1 MRDAIRNAL
10 ISGVPE
16 VGGRIFEPHTASAD
30 TEKPYLIVKENAE
43 QDNTEWAGFRGRIE
57 VWPYVEESSYTEV
70 DALAKKV
77 AATLNMQILT
87 GDDGE
92 AVTCISD
99 GMLEDV
105 ADTEWQALTR
115 CVNFY
120 VLALQPSD
128 VPGPLNN
135 DPWIDALVV
144 WSKAILGDGYE
155 VQGGQLSVGYKR
167 PAVLWRLDNIN
178 IEDCGSLA
186 FDVVKRVACHVFGR
200 NAVEEANIAVKL
212 IEEMGNAVKI
222 PISAAERRYMTLR
235 EVSGNV
241 YTDALKQGHIRATL
255 SRRTRRPREEV
266 ALIGSLNTDGH
277 IEKGGND

>member
-77 AATLNMQILT
+77 AATLNMQLLT

-144 WSKAILGDGYE
+144 WSKAILGDGYD

-255 SRRTRRPREEV
+255 SRRTRRPRDEV

>member
-77 AATLNMQILT
+77 AATLNMQLLT

>member
-77 AATLNMQILT
+77 AATLNMQLLT

-255 SRRTRRPREEV
+255 SRRTRRPRDEV

-277 IEKGGND
+277 IEKGRND

>member
-77 AATLNMQILT
+77 AATLNMQLLT

-144 WSKAILGDGYE
+144 WSKAILGDGYD

>member
-77 AATLNMQILT
+77 AATLNMQLLT

-144 WSKAILGDGYE
+144 WSKEILGDGYE

-186 FDVVKRVACHVFGR
+186 FDVVKKVACHVFGR

>member
-1 MRDAIRNAL
+1 MRDPIRNAL

-77 AATLNMQILT
+77 AATLNMQLLT

-105 ADTEWQALTR
+105 ADTEWKALTR

-144 WSKAILGDGYE
+144 WSKAILGDGYD

>member
-77 AATLNMQILT
+77 AATLNMQLLT

-155 VQGGQLSVGYKR
+155 VQGSQLSVGYKR

-255 SRRTRRPREEV
+255 SRRTRRPREDV

>member
-155 VQGGQLSVGYKR
+155 VQGSQLSVGYKR

-222 PISAAERRYMTLR
+222 PISAAEHRYMTLR

>member
-77 AATLNMQILT
+77 AATLNMQLLT

-144 WSKAILGDGYE
+144 WSKAILGDGYD

-212 IEEMGNAVKI
+212 IEEIGNAVKI

-255 SRRTRRPREEV
+255 SRRTRRPRDEV

>member
-77 AATLNMQILT
+77 AATLNMQLLT

-155 VQGGQLSVGYKR
+155 VQGSQLSVGYKR

>member
-77 AATLNMQILT
+77 AATLNMQLLT

-222 PISAAERRYMTLR
+222 PISAAERRYMTLL
-235 EVSGNV
+235 EVS
-241 YTDALKQGHIRATL
+241 
-255 SRRTRRPREEV
+255 
-266 ALIGSLNTDGH
+266 
-277 IEKGGND
+277 

>member
-186 FDVVKRVACHVFGR
+186 FDVAKRVACHVFGR